1 MYQATVCTM
10 IRVHIIYHLL
20 LLCMKAWSGVGWGGV
35 GRGGG
40 EGVLIHM
47 DTLYTFFGSNFL
59 NT

>member
-20 LLCMKAWSGVGWGGV
+20 LLCMKAWGG
-35 GRGGG
+35 GGGGGG

-47 DTLYTFFGSNFL
+47 DTLYTFFGSNLL
-59 NT
+59 NLLK